1 MSAESTAIE
10 TAPLRGDV
18 RRFDWMIE
26 LRFLA
31 LTAFG
36 LALFPFVFHVI
47 GGYPGLA
54 TQILMVGIAAT
65 GFNLLLGY
73 AGVLS
78 YGHAM
83 FYGIGGYTA
92 ALVILKL
99 MPGHANLWLTMLI
112 SIAVVTVQSL
122 VIGALVVRL
131 YGIYFALVTLA
142 FAQMFYFIMFQWR
155 DLTNGDNGLQNIVVP
170 AASFGPLGSIDLTAR
185 LPQLPLGPFG
195 DLSEI
200 HYWYPFAAVAILL
213 VIWFVRFIVASQFG
227 EVLRAIREN
236 EERSQFVGFD
246 PARYKLAAFAI
257 SGALAGLAGALR
269 AMYDGSVAVDTLTID
284 QSGSFVVYTIIG
296 GVQTLFGPLVGTGL
310 VMYLAN
316 VISAKT
322 DAWRL
327 IEGLLFVAV
336 IVFLPSGVLGS
347 FQKGGRF
354 DLGRVLRLK

>member
-1 MSAESTAIE
+1 MSAEPTATE
-10 TAPLRGDV
+10 SAPLRAEV
-18 RRFDWMIE
+18 RRFNWMVE
-26 LRFLA
+26 LRFLS
-31 LTAFG
+31 LTALG
-36 LALFPFVFHVI
+36 LAIFPLLFHTV
-47 GGYPGLA
+47 GGYAGLA

-99 MPGHANLWLTMLI
+99 MPGHANLWLTILV
-112 SIAVVTVQSL
+112 SIAVVTVQAV

-155 DLTNGDNGLQNIVVP
+155 DVTNGDNGLQNIIVP
-170 AASFGPLGSIDLTAR
+170 QASFGPLGSIDLTAR
-185 LPQLPLGPFG
+185 LPQLQLGPFG

-200 HYWYPFAAVAILL
+200 SYWYPFAAVAIWL
-213 VIWFVRFIVASQFG
+213 VIWFVRFVVASQFG
-227 EVLRAIREN
+227 EILRAIREN
-236 EERSQFVGFD
+236 EERSQFVGFS
-246 PARYKLAAFAI
+246 PARYKLAAFVL

-269 AMYDGSVAVDTLTID
+269 AMYDGSVGVDTLTID

-296 GVQTLFGPLVGTGL
+296 GVQTLFGPLVGTAL

-322 DAWRL
+322 EAWRL

-336 IVFLPSGVLGS
+336 IVFLPSGILGS
-347 FQKGGRF
+347 FQTGGRF
-354 DLGRVLRLK
+354 DVGRVLRFK